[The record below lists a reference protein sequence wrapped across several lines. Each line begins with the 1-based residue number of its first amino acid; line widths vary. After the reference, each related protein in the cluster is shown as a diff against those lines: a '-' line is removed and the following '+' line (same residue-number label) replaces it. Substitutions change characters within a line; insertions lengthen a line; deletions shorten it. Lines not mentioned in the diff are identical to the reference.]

1 MLLEYIIWNPSPDIF
16 TIPGINWPLKWYGV
30 MWLMGFL
37 LSQQIM
43 FHFFKKDNK
52 PVQDVESLT
61 IYIFISSIIGA
72 RFGHFLFYEPY
83 AFIEN
88 PLQIILPPYAGL
100 ASHGGAV
107 GILTGLYLFCRNKN
121 YNYLWMLDRLVIVV
135 ALTGGCIRM
144 GNLINSEITGKPT
157 DLPWA
162 FIFKQIDNVPRHPGQ
177 LYEAIFCIILFVILF
192 FIWKN
197 KRHEMYNGMIFGIFL
212 IALFGQRFLVE
223 FVKENQ
229 ETFED
234 RLSLNMGQILSIP
247 LVLTGFY
254 VLYYSI
260 SKKERKSTFKD
271 DAKAV
276 TL

>member
-1 MLLEYIIWNPSPDIF
+1 MFLEYIIWNPNPDIF
-16 TIPGINWPLKWYGV
+16 IIPGIDWPLRWYGV
-30 MWLMGFL
+30 TWLLGFL

-43 FHFFKKDNK
+43 FHFFRKDNK
-52 PVQDVESLT
+52 PVEDVESLT

-83 AFIEN
+83 TFVEN

-100 ASHGGAV
+100 ASHGGAA

-157 DLPWA
+157 DVPWA
-162 FIFKQIDNVPRHPGQ
+162 FIFLQVDNIPRHPGQ
-177 LYEAIFCIILFVILF
+177 LYEAIFCFILFLILF
-192 FIWKN
+192 FIWKHR
-197 KRHEMYNGMIFGIFL
+197 RHEMYNGMIFGIFL

-229 ETFED
+229 QTFED
-234 RLSLNMGQILSIP
+234 SLSLNMGQILSIP
-247 LVLTGFY
+247 LVLAGFY
-254 VLYYSI
+254 VLYYTFR
-260 SKKERKSTFKD
+260 KKERRSTFKD
-271 DAKAV
+271 DEI
-276 TL
+276 TLN